1 MTDPAN
7 PTQPSTLLQEIKNKD
22 VCVIWHCR
30 NLRTQDHPA
39 IEFATQNHYSILPIF
54 IFDPEFYEDGNLAC
68 DSRVEFM
75 LESIS
80 DLKTQ
85 YESLDGGITLLHGN
99 PVKILQELNE
109 YAARIVTTIDPTGRY
124 GLKRDN
130 KVAESCDIDFIDDDG
145 LQRNVEDTRKNWG
158 EYVESW
164 LNAPQHEFSE
174 DDIDIISIETGI
186 TPDVIRQY
194 YNIEPKKEIKRT
206 GGTENALRLLD
217 EFTENL
223 SAYPGNI
230 SSPTDA
236 RSGTSQL
243 SPYLRFGCISIRQ
256 VYQEIEDTNSNR
268 RAKEM
273 FKSRLYWNRHY
284 NQKLADWEGWM
295 DTAVN
300 PVLEDF
306 HEDTHDSEK
315 VQAWKNGQTGYPMV
329 DASMRC
335 LNQSGWLNFRMRAM
349 CASFLCDLLQQP
361 WKIGADYFYYH
372 LLDADP
378 AINYTQFQ
386 LQAGVDGTNMMRI
399 YNPRKQVRDNDPN
412 GEFIKKWVPELE
424 SLPAKYLDQPE
435 KTPIHIQE
443 NTGVSIGE
451 DYPYPIIEYETAR
464 QDIIKKFEAI
474 KDRAEKALQ
483 HPEVRRRAS
492 LTQRGETHESAEI
505 DDLDSLNKPSTKTDG
520 QSSLQEFN

>member
-1 MTDPAN
+1 
-7 PTQPSTLLQEIKNKD
+7 
-22 VCVIWHCR
+22 
-30 NLRTQDHPA
+30 
-39 IEFATQNHYSILPIF
+39 
-54 IFDPEFYEDGNLAC
+54 
-68 DSRVEFM
+68 
-75 LESIS
+75 
-80 DLKTQ
+80 
-85 YESLDGGITLLHGN
+85 
-99 PVKILQELNE
+99 
-109 YAARIVTTIDPTGRY
+109 
-124 GLKRDN
+124 
-130 KVAESCDIDFIDDDG
+130 
-145 LQRNVEDTRKNWG
+145 
-158 EYVESW
+158 
-164 LNAPQHEFSE
+164 
-174 DDIDIISIETGI
+174 
-186 TPDVIRQY
+186 
-194 YNIEPKKEIKRT
+194 
-206 GGTENALRLLD
+206 
-217 EFTENL
+217 
-223 SAYPGNI
+223 
-230 SSPTDA
+230 
-236 RSGTSQL
+236 
-243 SPYLRFGCISIRQ
+243 
-256 VYQEIEDTNSNR
+256 
-268 RAKEM
+268 M